1 MSVSNF
7 IPEVWAAR
15 IFARLRKALVIG
27 DLANR
32 DYEGEI
38 SEAGDTVKINSIGP
52 VTVGTYTRNSGT
64 LTLQT
69 LEDSQM
75 NLLIDQ
81 MKYFNFQVDD
91 VDARQAAGNILAAGM
106 DDAAYRLAD
115 TADTYLGTL
124 YSQAGTT
131 VVSATYNSLT
141 AYALLLTLK
150 QKLDEKNVP
159 AEGRYCVIPPWFETK
174 LLLAEVIVENTSND
188 AFQNGKIA
196 RCAGFDLRRSNNLY
210 NDGTYDMV
218 MAGTSRA
225 IAYAE
230 QINKVEAYRPE
241 SKFCDAVKGLHVYGA
256 KVVDPDCLAVAGVDE
271 AAEP

>member
-1 MSVSNF
+1 MSINNF
-7 IPEVWAAR
+7 SPEVWAAR
-15 IFARLRKALVIG
+15 VFVGLRKAQVLAALV
-27 DLANR
+27 NR

-38 SEAGDTVKINSIGP
+38 SQFGDTVKINSIGP
-52 VTVGTYTRNSGT
+52 VTVSAYTKNSGT
-64 LTLQT
+64 LSLQT
-69 LEDSQM
+69 LDDSQM

-81 MKYFNFQVDD
+81 MYYFNFQVDD
-91 VDARQAAGNILAAGM
+91 VDKRQQQGNVMSVAM

-131 VVSATYNSLT
+131 VASTTYNSLT